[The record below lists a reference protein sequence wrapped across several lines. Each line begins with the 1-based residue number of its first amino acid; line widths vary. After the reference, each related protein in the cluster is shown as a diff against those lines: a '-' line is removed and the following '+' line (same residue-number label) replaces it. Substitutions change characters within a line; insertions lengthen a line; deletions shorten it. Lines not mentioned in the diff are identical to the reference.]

1 MDEKKE
7 IQKNIFENIHK
18 DKITKEEFLSVL
30 KLIAPGTSLRVALD
44 GVLKIGK
51 GALIV
56 IENQNLLS
64 LLDGGFRFNTKF
76 TPQKLV
82 ELAKMDGAIVLSS
95 DLKKINYANV
105 LLIPDVKIKTNQT
118 GTRHK
123 AAERTAKQAGTITI
137 AISERKHEIT
147 LYYKSLKHLFLETSE
162 LLRRANEYI
171 YFLEKQKELFEK
183 SVERLTRF
191 ELRKITNM
199 DNVLSVIQK
208 GKIIQKISDELRR
221 YIVEIGKDADVL
233 KIRLKELTLGVEKET
248 DSVIRDYSE
257 FNLNRTNSILNS
269 FSFEE
274 LFDKNKIYQV
284 LSLNESI
291 SEKTKGW
298 RILSMTSLENKEIAL
313 LIQSFSYL
321 EKILLLQDDLLKPI
335 LEEKT
340 NSFIEEIEN
349 IKEKFNVK

>member
-1 MDEKKE
+1 MEEKKE
-7 IQKNIFENIHK
+7 IQQNIFENAHK
-18 DKITKEEFLSVL
+18 EKITKEEFLSVL
-30 KLIAPGTSLRVALD
+30 KLIAPGTSFRIALD

-56 IENQNLLS
+56 IENQNLIL
-64 LLDGGFRFNTKF
+64 LLDGGFRLNTKF

-82 ELAKMDGAIVLSS
+82 ELAKMDGAIVLSN
-95 DLKKINYANV
+95 DLKKITFANV
-105 LLIPDVKIKTNQT
+105 LLIPDSKIKTNET

-171 YFLEKQKELFEK
+171 HFLEKQRELFEK
-183 SVERLTRF
+183 NVERLNRM

-208 GKIIQKISDELRR
+208 GKIIQKIADELRR

-248 DSVIRDYSE
+248 DLVIKDYSE
-257 FNLNRTNSILNS
+257 FSLNRINSILNS
-269 FSFEE
+269 FSFED

-284 LSLNESI
+284 LSLNQEI
-291 SEKTKGW
+291 SDKTKGW

-313 LIQSFSYL
+313 LIQTFSSL
-321 EKILLLQDDLLKPI
+321 EKILLSQKDTLTPVLDDKA
-335 LEEKT
+335 EV
-340 NSFIEEIEN
+340 FIDELEN

>member
-30 KLIAPGTSLRVALD
+30 RLIAPGTSLRVALD

-64 LLDGGFRFNTKF
+64 LLDGGFRLNTKF
-76 TPQKLV
+76 TPQKLI
-82 ELAKMDGAIVLSS
+82 ELAKMDGAIVLNS
-95 DLKKINYANV
+95 DLKKINFANV
-105 LLIPDVKIKTNQT
+105 LLTPDTKIKTNET

-123 AAERTAKQAGTITI
+123 AAERTAKQAGTIAI

-147 LYYKSLKHLFLETSE
+147 LYYKSLKHLFLETGE

-183 SVERLTRF
+183 SVERLTRS
-191 ELRKITNM
+191 ELRKITNI

-257 FNLNRTNSILNS
+257 FNLNRINSILNS

-313 LIQSFSYL
+313 LIQSFSSL

-335 LEEKT
+335 LEDKT

>member
-7 IQKNIFENIHK
+7 IQKNIFENTHK

-44 GVLKIGK
+44 GILKIGK

-56 IENQNLLS
+56 IENQNLLP
-64 LLDGGFRFNTKF
+64 LLDGGFRLNTKF

-82 ELAKMDGAIVLSS
+82 ELAKMDGAIVLSG
-95 DLKKINYANV
+95 DLKKINFANV
-105 LLIPDVKIKTNQT
+105 LLTPDTKIKTNET

-123 AAERTAKQAGTITI
+123 AAERTAKQSGTII
-137 AISERKHEIT
+137 VAISERKHEIT
-147 LYYKSLKHLFLETSE
+147 LYYKSLKHLFLETGE

-171 YFLEKQKELFEK
+171 HFLEKQKELFEK
-183 SVERLTRF
+183 NVERLTRL
-191 ELRKITNM
+191 ELRKITNIE
-199 DNVLSVIQK
+199 NVLSVIQK

-248 DSVIRDYSE
+248 DFVIRDYSE
-257 FNLNRTNSILNS
+257 FNLNRINSILNS

-284 LSLNESI
+284 LSLNEPL

-321 EKILLLQDDLLKPI
+321 EKILLLQEDILRPI

-340 NSFIEEIEN
+340 NSFIQEVEN

>member
-18 DKITKEEFLSVL
+18 EKITKEEFLSVL
-30 KLIAPGTSLRVALD
+30 KLIAPGTSLRIAVE
-44 GVLKIGK
+44 GILKIGK

-56 IENQNLLS
+56 VENQNLIPLI
-64 LLDGGFRFNTKF
+64 DGGFRLNKKF

-95 DLKKINYANV
+95 DLKKITFANV
-105 LLIPDVKIKTNQT
+105 LLIPDSKIKTNET

-123 AAERTAKQAGTITI
+123 AAERTAKHAGTIVI

-162 LLRRANEYI
+162 LLRRANEYLQ
-171 YFLEKQKELFEK
+171 FLEKQKDLFEK
-183 SVERLTRF
+183 NVEKLTRT
-191 ELRKITNM
+191 ELRKIVNIE
-199 DNVLSVIQK
+199 NVLSVIQK
-208 GKIIQKISDELRR
+208 GKIIQKISEELKR

-248 DSVIRDYSE
+248 EAVIKDYSE
-257 FNLNRTNSILNS
+257 FSLNRINSLLNS

-274 LFDKNKIYQV
+274 LFDKNKIFQV
-284 LSLNESI
+284 LSLNQSV

-313 LIQSFSYL
+313 LIQTFSCL
-321 EKILLLQDDLLKPI
+321 EKILLSQKDTLIPI
-335 LEEKT
+335 LNDKT
-340 NSFIEEIEN
+340 EIFIDELES